1 MNQNYIKSY
10 IYTIIF
16 CVLFPSCGGSNPED
30 DISTPNPPK
39 PDPTITIS
47 ASPST
52 ISLPAVGGEQ
62 FLTVTTNADSW
73 TVSTSEKWL
82 SVTKEG
88 NKVKIQGE
96 ANINASRT
104 ATIRCTVTGKDIS
117 SSVSVSQNKVTNI
130 QSDSLALVDFS
141 KLGANWNPA
150 KDMGQWNGVEIE
162 GGRVTSIKLASSGIK
177 GDFPAS
183 IGRLTS
189 LQYLDLS
196 GNELSGNIPSEMNNL
211 GQLEFLDLSNNNIS
225 GSAPSLNALSKL
237 VLLDLSSNKLTSLP
251 NLNQNIESLEYLAV
265 NNNEISGSLPSSWS
279 KYKKVIYLDISN
291 NSFSGS
297 IPSEWTA
304 FSKMRVFHLY
314 MNSLSGTIPDYISS
328 FSTLKS
334 LALNHNNFTG
344 NIPVDLGNIAVL
356 EDLWLLQNRMNGAV
370 PASLQTNPHWEAWKN
385 NITPQQSGYGFS
397 NVKSTHSS
405 RKSSANNTS
414 LSNYYKSMYHR

>member
-1 MNQNYIKSY
+1 MSQNYIKSY

-16 CVLFPSCGGSNPED
+16 CVLFTSCGGSDPED
-30 DISTPNPPK
+30 DIPT
-39 PDPTITIS
+39 PDPITIFTS
-47 ASPST
+47 LST

-62 FLTVTTNADSW
+62 YFTVTTNTDNW
-73 TVSTSEKWL
+73 TVSSSDNWL

-88 NKVKIQGE
+88 NRVKIQGE

-104 ATIRCTVTGKDIS
+104 ATIRCIVTGKDIS

-130 QSDSLALVDFS
+130 QGDSLALVDFS
-141 KLGANWNPA
+141 KLGVSWNLA
-150 KDMGQWNGVEIE
+150 KGMDQWDGVEIE
-162 GGRVTSIKLASSGIK
+162 GGRVTSIKLVSNGIK
-177 GDFPAS
+177 GNLPAS

-251 NLNQNIESLEYLAV
+251 NLHQNLESLEYLAV
-265 NNNEISGSLPSSWS
+265 NNNEISGTLPSSWS
-279 KYKKVIYLDISN
+279 KYKKVIYLDASS

-297 IPSEWTA
+297 IPNEWAA

-314 MNSLSGTIPDYISS
+314 MNSLSGTMPDYISS
-328 FSTLKS
+328 FNALKS

-344 NIPVDLGNIAVL
+344 NIPVGLGNIPAL
-356 EDLWLLQNRMNGAV
+356 EDLWLLQNRMNGTV
-370 PASLQTNPHWEAWKN
+370 PASLLTNSHWEAWKN

-397 NVKSTHSS
+397 NVKSIHS